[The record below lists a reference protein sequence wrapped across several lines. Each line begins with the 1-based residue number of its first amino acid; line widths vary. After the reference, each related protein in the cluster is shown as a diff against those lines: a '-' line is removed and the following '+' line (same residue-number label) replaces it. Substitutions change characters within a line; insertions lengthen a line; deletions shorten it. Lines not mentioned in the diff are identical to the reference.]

1 MRWVIAGSSGYLG
14 TALRDRLAQEGHD
27 VVRLVRGAATTPT
40 ESSWDPYA
48 GEVDQAVVGG
58 ADVVVNL
65 AGAPIARWPWTAT
78 HRQSILRSRV
88 VTTATLA
95 RGVAAA
101 ASPPVFLAG
110 SGVAR
115 YGADRGD
122 EVLTESSSD
131 GDGFLAD
138 VVRAW
143 EDAAQPAVAAGARVC
158 HLRTSVVL
166 GPGGGAFSLL
176 SVPFRFGVGGRL
188 GSGRQWFSAVSLGD
202 WVRALLFLATD
213 PGASGPYNIACPQ
226 PATNA
231 DFTAILAGALHRPA
245 KLTVPAGPLRVTLGG
260 LADQL
265 LGSLRVHPQRLT
277 AAGFDFE
284 EPDLDAVVRTALQR

>member
-27 VVRLVRGAATTPT
+27 VVRLVRGPSATPS
-40 ESSWDPYA
+40 ESTWDPYA

-58 ADVVVNL
+58 ADVIVNL

-95 RGVAAA
+95 RAVAAA
-101 ASPPVFLAG
+101 ASPPAFLAG

-122 EVLTESSSD
+122 EVLTESASD

-176 SVPFRFGVGGRL
+176 SLPFRLGLGGRL

-202 WVRALLFLATD
+202 WARAVLFLAAD
-213 PGASGPYNIACPQ
+213 DRASGPYNIACPE

-231 DFTAILAGALHRPA
+231 DFTQVLAAALHRPA
-245 KLTVPAGPLRVTLGG
+245 KLSVPAAALRATLGG
-260 LADQL
+260 LAAQV
-265 LGSLRVHPQRLT
+265 LGSLRVVPQRLT
-277 AAGFDFE
+277 AAGFGFDQ
-284 EPDLDAVVRTALQR
+284 PDLPAVVRAALQR